1 MVVATMSSL
10 PGLSK
15 AAATGTTAV
24 SSGGFHLFRFHAD
37 IKPRPM
43 ILGILA
49 FDAAKT
55 MSRLVALY
63 RSLTDAEFG
72 RLRKEIIRSEGVAY
86 LNSRDECLLLNLAC
100 AEQLE
105 DLEGAVDAVSRL
117 CARCSNRGL
126 NRFDLV
132 YADLKRGLIDIGK
145 LDYGSRKV
153 NRIVEKIEKYLSTT
167 ASLYSAL
174 ELLAEMETSERKLK
188 QWKKNYAANQL
199 HKTNFDL
206 FESKITFQR
215 KQVRS
220 LKDVSLWNQT
230 FDKVVGLMAK
240 LVCVVYARI
249 CVLFGPYIS
258 RAYISDLP
266 RAVKR
271 KQQEHNIQ
279 VHPEIFAPITHRDD
293 SRHSMWNSGPIT
305 STSKK
310 SGLSKFYS
318 RELNL
323 NILLLPDKASL
334 WAGLMPGNSCVSEES
349 SGGSLRRN
357 NVVFHSAAQT
367 TVGGAGLAMRY
378 ANVIVMVEQFLREP
392 GSMGEEARGQVYE
405 MLPVQLREK
414 VRAKLRGLR
423 SGGGG
428 GGGGREMAE
437 GWREAVERMMG
448 WLGPVAEDTM
458 RWQVERNLEKKR
470 PASLDTKGRVLLIQT
485 LHFSE
490 LEKTEAAIVE
500 VLVGLSC
507 IYRTMCCTSCATI
520 FSVLV

>member
-1 MVVATMSSL
+1 MVAATMSYF
-10 PGLSK
+10 PGLSMTT
-15 AAATGTTAV
+15 TGTTAI
-24 SSGGFHLFRFHAD
+24 SSGGFHFFRFRAD
-37 IKPRPM
+37 SKPQPM

-55 MSRLVALY
+55 ISRLVALY
-63 RSLTDAEFG
+63 RSLTDAEFN
-72 RLRKEIIRSEGVAY
+72 RHRKEIIQSEGVAY
-86 LNSRDECLLLNLAC
+86 LNSRDERLLLNLAC

-105 DLEGAVDAVSRL
+105 DLEGAVDAISRL
-117 CARCSNRGL
+117 CARCSNRSL
-126 NRFDLV
+126 SRFDLV
-132 YADLKRGLIDIGK
+132 YADLKQGLIDIGK

-174 ELLAEMETSERKLK
+174 ESLTQMETSERKLK
-188 QWKKNYAANQL
+188 QWKKNFKENPLQ
-199 HKTNFDL
+199 KTNFDL
-206 FESKITFQR
+206 FESKIAFQR

-230 FDKVVGLMAK
+230 FDKVVSLMAK

-249 CVLFGPYIS
+249 CILYGPYIS
-258 RAYISDLP
+258 KLP
-266 RAVKR
+266 NAVKR
-271 KQQEHNIQ
+271 KQQQNNIRI
-279 VHPEIFAPITHRDD
+279 HPETFAPIMHRDE

-318 RELNL
+318 RELNV
-323 NILLLPDKASL
+323 NMLLLPDKASL
-334 WAGLMPGNSCVSEES
+334 LAGLMPGNSCVSEES
-349 SGGSLRRN
+349 SGGNLWRN
-357 NVVFHSAAQT
+357 NVLLHSAART

-378 ANVIVMVEQFLREP
+378 ANVIMMAEQFLQGP
-392 GSMGEEARGQVYE
+392 GSMGEGARGQVYE
-405 MLPVQLREK
+405 MLPAQLREK

-423 SGGGG
+423 SGGRG

-448 WLGPVAEDTM
+448 WLGPVAEDTL
-458 RWQVERNLEKKR
+458 RWQAERNTEKQR
-470 PASLDTKGRVLLIQT
+470 PGSLDTKGRVLLIQT
-485 LHFSE
+485 LHFADV
-490 LEKTEAAIVE
+490 EKTEAAIVE

-507 IYRTMCCTSCATI
+507 IYRYEDTRSCYYE
-520 FSVLV
+520 SD

>member
-1 MVVATMSSL
+1 MGVATMSSPL
-10 PGLSK
+10 GLSK
-15 AAATGTTAV
+15 TTTTSKTAV
-24 SSGGFHLFRFHAD
+24 SSGGFHLFRFGTD

-63 RSLTDAEFG
+63 RSLTDTEFA

-86 LNSRDECLLLNLAC
+86 LNSRDECLLINLAC
-100 AEQLE
+100 AERLE
-105 DLEGAVDAVSRL
+105 DLEGTVHAISRL
-117 CARCSNRGL
+117 CTRCSDRVL
-126 NRFDLV
+126 SRFDLV
-132 YADLKRGLIDIGK
+132 YADLKRGLMDIGK
-145 LDYGSRKV
+145 LDYGSRRMNRNVQKV
-153 NRIVEKIEKYLSTT
+153 EKYLSKT

-174 ELLAEMETSERKLK
+174 DSLAEMETSERKLK
-188 QWKKNYAANQL
+188 QLKKNFTASQL

-230 FDKVVGLMAK
+230 FDKVVGLMAN

-249 CVLFGPYIS
+249 CVLFAP
-258 RAYISDLP
+258 YISDLP
-266 RAVKR
+266 SAIKR
-271 KQQEHNIQ
+271 KQQQHHIR
-279 VHPEIFAPITHRDD
+279 VHPEIFAPITYRDESHR
-293 SRHSMWNSGPIT
+293 SISNSGPIT

-310 SGLSKFYS
+310 SVLPKFYS

-323 NILLLPDKASL
+323 SMLLWPDEASL
-334 WAGLMPGNSCVSEES
+334 QAGLMPGNSCVRKES
-349 SGGSLRRN
+349 SGGNVRRN
-357 NVVFHSAAQT
+357 NLVFHSAAQT
-367 TVGGAGLAMRY
+367 TVGGAGLALRY
-378 ANVIVMVEQFLREP
+378 ANVIVMAERFLQGP
-392 GSMGEEARGQVYE
+392 GSMGEDARGQVYE
-405 MLPVQLREK
+405 MLPAQMREK

-423 SGGGG
+423 SGGR
-428 GGGGREMAE
+428 GGGREMAE

-448 WLGPVAEDTM
+448 WLGPIAEDTM
-458 RWQVERNLEKKR
+458 RWQAERNMEKQR
-470 PASLDTKGRVLLIQT
+470 PGNLDAKGRVLLIQT
-485 LHFSE
+485 LHFAD

-507 IYRTMCCTSCATI
+507 IYRYEDTRS
-520 FSVLV
+520 SYYGSD